1 MLNTKNYTSSQSAP
15 EDFFFNFDDQINWKM
30 CWFIANSQFYIR
42 TVSKEH
48 VENCLAGLTLYH
60 LDIANSMT
68 NRIYSIFCAY
78 LYSISTIGTSVIELV
93 FCELYLSLFETF
105 PSYKKLQKLVLWS
118 RKFLFQIL
126 SRLRFFME
134 KLANRKITG
143 KARWAHLTFH
153 F

>member
-1 MLNTKNYTSSQSAP
+1 MLIHSKFS
-15 EDFFFNFDDQINWKM
+15 ILH
-30 CWFIANSQFYIR
+30 R

-105 PSYKKLQKLVLWS
+105 PNYKKLQKLVLWS

-126 SRLRFFME
+126 SRLKYSVDSSWKKWQIE
-134 KLANRKITG
+134 KYQVKQDGLIWPSIFKTRLMSIFPSIIYSYTVK
-143 KARWAHLTFH
+143 
-153 F
+153 